1 MNRELEMAKL
11 ACRAL
16 DEKKVKDIKVIDI
29 HEVSVI
35 AEMRGFDGI

>member
-16 DEKKVKDIKVIDI
+16 DEKKGNDIKVIKKLI
-29 HEVSVI
+29 
-35 AEMRGFDGI
+35 MFRF